1 MLTLLLL
8 KQGERRGV
16 LDGLAE
22 GHHMTLLLING
33 ELEIGDGTD
42 GGHDWNACVMVL
54 RFYFFSLPISVAG
67 FFFNFFK
74 C

>member
-22 GHHMTLLLING
+22 GHHMALLLING
-33 ELEIGDGTD
+33 ELEIGDGTG
-42 GGHDWNACVMVL
+42 GGHGL
-54 RFYFFSLPISVAG
+54 RDGTSILLLFPTHLCGGFLFQFFW
-67 FFFNFFK
+67 
-74 C
+74 